1 MKSSSLSR
9 YPTIKSKMNEEHIVT
24 ATNNSNGSPAF
35 DSSTTTTASNL
46 TSFAFNLFST
56 LASTT
61 TNSMMTNTTTTNNN
75 NNNNNNKN
83 NNNKNVL
90 ISPISIASAL
100 ALVLAGS
107 TMDSIGQKQ
116 IQTVLQI
123 NNHSDIPLLLS
134 DILSSSASS
143 NTITNTTITTNTGGD
158 VGIGGVDL
166 ISANGIWTTNSI
178 KKEYI
183 ETVEKIHDAKVDV
196 LPTTFDPINEF
207 VEEKTQGK
215 ITDLLQGDIDPLTVA
230 VLVNAV
236 YFKGRLG

>member
-1 MKSSSLSR
+1 
-9 YPTIKSKMNEEHIVT
+9 
-24 ATNNSNGSPAF
+24 
-35 DSSTTTTASNL
+35 
-46 TSFAFNLFST
+46 
-56 LASTT
+56 
-61 TNSMMTNTTTTNNN
+61 
-75 NNNNNNKN
+75 
-83 NNNKNVL
+83 
-90 ISPISIASAL
+90 
-100 ALVLAGS
+100 
-107 TMDSIGQKQ
+107 MDSICQKQ

-143 NTITNTTITTNTGGD
+143 NTTTITTNTTNTGGD